1 MENVISHVNYVLSKI
16 GEIKDINEIE
26 FFLSVEELK
35 LTNDNWS
42 NAEELERA
50 VKEIHKKGLILNYDS
65 LNKEYQQEISRKVHH
80 FLIAVD
86 YPIDG
91 NIRIDN
97 VEIEII
103 ETTDEILKL
112 IQDNADAS
120 PFWESTIQLLN
131 LKKLKLLRF
140 SFYNKTFAIAHRCF
154 ESNHLL
160 LRGIIEYSFN
170 RWPWSWGHSP
180 TNRQCATFQY
190 PKFIFIYA
198 DDFNKIVYTQKSNH
212 SKALPHLIHGY
223 RKQCEEYFEY
233 FKSKDNKSMYKYYA
247 DFFRLYS
254 LGNDT
259 NTNREAF
266 LLYWNVLEKLIQPI
280 KQNGNT
286 KAILNRASIFQFHSI
301 NNYKNILKQLGRI
314 RNDLVHRGID
324 NVDELYIGYLKLII
338 HNCFDYFFDNKEIL
352 NSQEQLDTFLA
363 FVDIPYADMQTNFK
377 LLKKLL
383 DN

>member
-1 MENVISHVNYVLSKI
+1 
-16 GEIKDINEIE
+16 
-26 FFLSVEELK
+26 
-35 LTNDNWS
+35 
-42 NAEELERA
+42 
-50 VKEIHKKGLILNYDS
+50 
-65 LNKEYQQEISRKVHH
+65 
-80 FLIAVD
+80 
-86 YPIDG
+86 
-91 NIRIDN
+91 
-97 VEIEII
+97 
-103 ETTDEILKL
+103 
-112 IQDNADAS
+112 
-120 PFWESTIQLLN
+120 
-131 LKKLKLLRF
+131 
-140 SFYNKTFAIAHRCF
+140 
-154 ESNHLL
+154 
-160 LRGIIEYSFN
+160 
-170 RWPWSWGHSP
+170 
-180 TNRQCATFQY
+180 
-190 PKFIFIYA
+190 
-198 DDFNKIVYTQKSNH
+198 
-212 SKALPHLIHGY
+212 
-223 RKQCEEYFEY
+223 
-233 FKSKDNKSMYKYYA
+233 MYKYYA